1 MTTTTK
7 RAPIPCQNCG
17 SHRTTLKRAHTYKNG
32 AYCQQMHCRDCGTR
46 FKHFPNGDA
55 PPPNARRIELDDA
68 TFLRILRPDVP
79 LAKLANKLNCSYSL
93 LKYIHNGKYHR
104 HRMPDVKRGGLN
116 PPPVVIP
123 DGPSCW
129 RCSEWR
135 ETYCAIGFPDPQVEG
150 PRFAKDCSL
159 YPERCIR

>member
-7 RAPIPCQNCG
+7 RPTIPCEHCG
-17 SHRTTLKRAHTYKNG
+17 SHRTTLKRTHTYSNG
-32 AYCQQMHCRDCGTR
+32 AYCQQMHCKNCGKR
-46 FKHFPNGDA
+46 FRVFPNGDA
-55 PPPNARRIELDDA
+55 PPPDPRRVEFDDA
-68 TFLRILRPDVP
+68 TFLRILRTTTSFYQ
-79 LAKLANKLNCSYSL
+79 LAKELGCSRQL
-93 LKYIHNGKYHR
+93 LDGIRNGTYHR
-104 HRMPDVKRGGLN
+104 DRMPDVKRGGLN

-150 PRFAKDCSL
+150 PRFAADCSL
-159 YPERCIR
+159 YPERCIG